1 MSGLY
6 LWGICGTGNSNAS
19 ARPLMSSLAA
29 AVIEGT
35 AHGQLQRAQNAVR
48 ARVI

>member
-6 LWGICGTGNSNAS
+6 LWGM
-19 ARPLMSSLAA
+19 RFWQLMHPLAPYIFVAA

-48 ARVI
+48 D